1 MVRHRAACFVLNCPW
16 SRSSRDSIS
25 QMLGKLNW
33 CPLEI
38 RRKQS
43 RLLLLFNH
51 LVHIPENLLPVCS
64 PSGITRASHSIQ
76 LIRPY
81 VRTNV
86 YLNSFF
92 PHTISDWN
100 SLRMNFLSTVSIVN
114 LY

>member
-1 MVRHRAACFVLNCPW
+1 MVQHRAARFVLNCPS
-16 SRSSRDSIS
+16 SRSSHDSIS

-33 CPLEI
+33 RPLEI

-43 RLLLLFNH
+43 RLLLLFNY
-51 LVHIPENLLPVCS
+51 LVQILENLLPVGS
-64 PSGITRASHSIQ
+64 PSRITRASHSIQ

-81 VRTNV
+81 ARMNV

-100 SLRMNFLSTVSIVN
+100 SLRRNFLSTVSIEDF
-114 LY
+114 